1 MTTASDKARGTRE
14 LTSRLMTDFLRLV
27 EKYRQGERLT
37 QEELLSSQFRGD
49 ALAFAKTMMRWIKK
63 GQIS

>member
-49 ALAFAKTMMRWIKK
+49 ARAFAVMVLRWIKK
-63 GQIS
+63 GK